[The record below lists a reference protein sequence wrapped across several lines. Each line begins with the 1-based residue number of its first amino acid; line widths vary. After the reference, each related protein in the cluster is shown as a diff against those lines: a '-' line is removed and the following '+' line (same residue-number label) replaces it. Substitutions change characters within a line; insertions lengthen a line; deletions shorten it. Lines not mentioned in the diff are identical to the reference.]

1 MNRPAEKL
9 MLGAISVLQPVL
21 EGRCSLLKLP
31 LSERVR
37 RRLAVLFARRLT
49 IVQGV
54 RAARNPLLIVGA
66 KGRAYAPA
74 EQDINSVAV
83 ARVPRRSIV

>member
-1 MNRPAEKL
+1 

-54 RAARNPLLIVGA
+54 SAARNPLVIVASGNA
-66 KGRAYAPA
+66 AAPA